1 MEPIAVR
8 AGLLQALLPEP
19 SLLLRPGATVLA
31 RVAARPPGE
40 LATLVL
46 AGVPLAAELPDE
58 VAEGQT
64 LRLTVT
70 AVTQDQVLM
79 KLDPLPPPPA
89 PPPGAEAA
97 RARVAVGEPARRGR
111 GPGGEEEASVA
122 LVLHSAVLGQ
132 LDLRVT
138 LRAGEVR
145 ADVVAPAGDSHAAA
159 AAAADALRQALRE
172 HVGRPAAVSVTAR
185 RAPLDVY
192 A

>member
-58 VAEGQT
+58 VAGGQT

-89 PPPGAEAA
+89 PGAEAA

-122 LVLHSAVLGQ
+122 LVFHSAVLGQ